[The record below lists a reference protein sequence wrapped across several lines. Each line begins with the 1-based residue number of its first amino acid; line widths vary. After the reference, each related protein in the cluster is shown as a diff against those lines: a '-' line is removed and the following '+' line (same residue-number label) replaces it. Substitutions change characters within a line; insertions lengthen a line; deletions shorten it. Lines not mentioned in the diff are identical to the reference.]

1 MENEHTP
8 PTRRDVMTRALAG
21 AAVVAGAGALLA
33 GCGSGSGSAPAQ
45 GLNLPNTGATPNPSA
60 TPTPNPSATPLD
72 PTRLTDPDILN
83 FALNLEYLEA
93 EYYLRAIGQ
102 SLTAAETTGGN
113 GAAGGS
119 VTGGRAVNFTTQG
132 GRQYAN
138 EIAFDERNHVNF
150 LRTALGSA
158 AVARPQINFTDAFNA
173 LANAAGFGSFDPFA
187 DEASFLLGAFVFEDV
202 GVTAYKGAAR
212 FIKSKGIVE
221 PASGILAVEAI
232 HAAIIRTLIFD
243 LGGTSVT
250 RANQIT
256 ALRAAAGGGKDEPV
270 TVNGTPNFV
279 VAQNNINV
287 YSRTFAEVL
296 RIVYLTPTGTP
307 SSGGF
312 FPQGTNGT
320 ITQAV

>member
-45 GLNLPNTGATPNPSA
+45 SLNLPNTGATPTPN
-60 TPTPNPSATPLD
+60 PTPNPSATPLD

-132 GRQYAN
+132 GQQYAN

-202 GVTAYKGAAR
+202 GVTAYKGAAK

-232 HAAIIRTLIFD
+232 HAAVIRTLLFD

-256 ALRAAAGGGKDEPV
+256 ALRAAAGGGKDEPL

-307 SSGGF
+307 ASGGF